1 MVKFLNWRFF
11 STAILI
17 CYSFLISLNRLG
29 FLLIALKGK
38 KIFCPDFIS
47 STNTNFD
54 NFFFREDIFF
64 LIHIRQLINEE
75 GYTIK
80 GVQMYLKKDNTLT
93 KTLPNKEKEYFQII
107 KEIKKDIKNIINN
120 K

>member
-1 MVKFLNWRFF
+1 MDK
-11 STAILI
+11 
-17 CYSFLISLNRLG
+17 
-29 FLLIALKGK
+29 LKGAYK
-38 KIFCPDFIS
+38 TIGEVSKELDIPSHILRFWESKFDRLRLIKRKNNHRYYNAKDIS
-47 STNTNFD
+47 
-54 NFFFREDIFF
+54 F
-64 LIHIRQLINEE
+64 LIHIRKLIKEE

-93 KTLPNKEKEYFQII
+93 KTLSNKEKEYFQII